1 MKKSAKN
8 REPCARTIL
17 QKRRGEPRPIF
28 KFRFVMSPSLLDWK
42 SQNAETDIFVLLLDM
57 CRSDYSIMKGCSTFL
72 SSLCVIG
79 KQHRSTT
86 TITVYKHRKQKQ
98 LRNLIPG
105 YGPGTL
111 LSAFRT
117 PFSCERECEKTI
129 ALCPNN
135 LTKKKGE
142 PRPILKCLFFSGNYK
157 ILYFRNFCW
166 VGGAPGPL
174 GGLLEAQR
182 AQK

>member
-1 MKKSAKN
+1 
-8 REPCARTIL
+8 
-17 QKRRGEPRPIF
+17 
-28 KFRFVMSPSLLDWK
+28 
-42 SQNAETDIFVLLLDM
+42 M

-117 PFSCERECEKTI
+117 PFSYEKECEKTI

-142 PRPILKCLFFSGNYK
+142 PRPILKCLIFSGNYK
-157 ILYFRNFCW
+157 TLYFRNFF
-166 VGGAPGPL
+166 G
-174 GGLLEAQR
+174 GGLLGLLEVSWRHNGLKNDGLNRFISHYESIEASFL
-182 AQK
+182 KYS